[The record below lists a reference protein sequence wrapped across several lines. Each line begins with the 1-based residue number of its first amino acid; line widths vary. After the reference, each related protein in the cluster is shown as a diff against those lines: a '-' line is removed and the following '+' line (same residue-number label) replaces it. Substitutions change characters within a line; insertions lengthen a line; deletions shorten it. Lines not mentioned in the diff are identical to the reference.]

1 MEFFYIILLTVCVFS
16 SCLHRVIK
24 RLNDGWTNFLLHL
37 RFAVFKCVYIN
48 DCCCCRSVLTLVW
61 IVLSVLRQ
69 MKIVG
74 GVNGFCWLLLTKNSA
89 MSFFLSSFFFLF
101 TKFVWFNCIE
111 RTKSVRLYDEFHP
124 ENLITLNWAPI
135 VCSIETI
142 FSSILFATNFMI
154 KKLLVA
160 YSLFCLGIVF
170 LFYLRF
176 S

>member
-1 MEFFYIILLTVCVFS
+1 MEFFILLLLTVCFFS

-48 DCCCCRSVLTLVW
+48 DCCCCSLDSYELFASDENCRRCEW
-61 IVLSVLRQ
+61 
-69 MKIVG
+69 
-74 GVNGFCWLLLTKNSA
+74 FCWLLLTKNSA
-89 MSFFLSSFFFLF
+89 IFFLLSFH
-101 TKFVWFNCIE
+101 KFVWFNCIE
-111 RTKSVRLYDEFHP
+111 RTISVRLYDVFHP

-142 FSSILFATNFMI
+142 FPSILLATNFWL
-154 KKLLVA
+154 KNFWLHTLYFVLV
-160 YSLFCLGIVF
+160 SS
-170 LFYLRF
+170 FYLRF